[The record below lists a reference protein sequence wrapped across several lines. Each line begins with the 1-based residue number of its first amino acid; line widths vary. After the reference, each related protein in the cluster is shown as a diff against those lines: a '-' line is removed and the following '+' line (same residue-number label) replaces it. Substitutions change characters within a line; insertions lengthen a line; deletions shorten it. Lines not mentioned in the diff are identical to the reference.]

1 MKIFTIDDAYLTFLR
16 QVDSKVPN
24 SSGTGY
30 TKEKPYVGVVLNIEG
45 TDFLAPMS
53 SPKPWHSS
61 WSNSDLRHFKLHERG
76 VETNALGVIALQFMV
91 PTLPSVITELNFSVQ
106 DPRYKALLQMQYEYM
121 KTKWGKIQQRA
132 EKLYDHV
139 VVNPKPYLQG
149 QTCDFAGLVLHSA
162 TYP

>member
-1 MKIFTIDDAYLTFLR
+1 MKIFTIDDAYLSFLR

-24 SSGTGY
+24 SSGATY
-30 TKEKPYVGVVLNIEG
+30 KKEKPYVGVVLNIQG
-45 TDFLAPMS
+45 TEFLAPMS
-53 SPKPWHSS
+53 SPKPWHSALKS
-61 WSNSDLRHFKLHERG
+61 SDLRYFKLHERG
-76 VETNALGVIALQFMV
+76 VETNQLGVIALQFMV
-91 PTLPSVITELNFSVQ
+91 PAFPRVIEELDFSVQ
-106 DPRYKALLQMQYEYM
+106 DPQYQALLQMQYEYM

-149 QTCDFAGLVLHSA
+149 STCDFAGLIPHSA